1 MILVDVIMAIALVVQ
16 AASLDLRVMYISR
29 FIFGFFCGV
38 SSSVIP
44 PYLTSISPLSMTG
57 FIGSFNQLLITI
69 GISVAYALNFFL
81 ESDIMNKQAE
91 ISIFILIPLPFC
103 FIRILTL
110 TYIFPYYFFI

>member
-1 MILVDVIMAIALVVQ
+1 MILVDIMMAVAVIVQ
-16 AASLDLRVMYISR
+16 AITLELHAMYFTR

-44 PYLTSISPLSMTG
+44 PYLTSISPLNMTG

-81 ESDIMNKQAE
+81 ESDFMPKQYE
-91 ISIFILIPLPFC
+91 ISLFVLVPLPFC
-103 FIRILTL
+103 ILRVVTL
-110 TYIFPYYFFI
+110 YFIFP